1 MVCTLVA
8 LVGACTSEPTSPDS
22 PRHPS
27 PPHVRLSF
35 IQQRLD
41 EGTSRGNLRVISHDP
56 RALTVSRVGVDWP
69 GYGDPVVEHMDGTI
83 EPRQTLDLRV
93 VMPPPTCDA
102 PPAPAYGVVVLA
114 GITVRARI
122 DHDGQGFL
130 TRMWQR
136 ACDERAF
143 GEAVSVTYEGP
154 WRTVRAFGYDAL
166 QGRVVMRRRSGD
178 PTVTLGELTARCSSS
193 CTSRTPWSSRRV
205 NARPRHPS
213 CSSRG
218 GATRTALP
226 EPADLR
232 VPGDGA
238 HRRWTA
244 DAGVRRAGP
253 SCPRGGQHHVAQS
266 LRVIRPVRPCAA
278 CDARAGRGRA
288 RPPRARGAGARARNT
303 RTGRSRS
310 LAPDPAVSAPVVS

>member
-69 GYGDPVVEHMDGTI
+69 GYGDPVVQHVDGTI

-166 QGRVVMRRRSGD
+166 QGRVVMRRRSRD
-178 PTVTLGELTARCSSS
+178 PTVTLGELTGSVLFELHLAHPLVLSPGQ
-193 CTSRTPWSSRRV
+193 RT
-205 NARPRHPS
+205 
-213 CSSRG
+213 
-218 GATRTALP
+218 T
-226 EPADLR
+226 
-232 VPGDGA
+232 
-238 HRRWTA
+238 
-244 DAGVRRAGP
+244 
-253 SCPRGGQHHVAQS
+253 
-266 LRVIRPVRPCAA
+266 
-278 CDARAGRGRA
+278 
-288 RPPRARGAGARARNT
+288 
-303 RTGRSRS
+303 
-310 LAPDPAVSAPVVS
+310 SAPVVFVPGRCDSHGLSQSQQTFVFRATVHIDGGRRMRVYVEPGRRARAEANTMLRRACA